1 MRWTRSKF
9 SPRRKSAHRL
19 LKHTCLLA
27 IEQLEARDVP
37 SVNVLSYHND
47 NASTGQNLGETILT
61 PANVNSS
68 TFGKLFT
75 TTVDGQVYAQPLIM
89 TGVNITTGG
98 SQGPHDVAFVETEHD
113 SIYAIDANVGTVL
126 WQDSFINPGAQVTT
140 IPSADCNCNDISP
153 EYGITGTPVI
163 DPTTNTIYLAA
174 RTKEVISAVNH
185 YIYRLHALSL
195 SDGSEKFGGPA
206 VIADTTLSGGQFG
219 YVSGPSVRGTGV
231 GGNKNTVPFN
241 SLREAQRP
249 GLTIANGSV
258 YLAFGSECDNGP
270 YHGWLLGYDLHTLQP
285 TAVFNTTPNGTEGG
299 IWMSGGA
306 VTTDSI
312 GNLFLQVGNG
322 SFNAS
327 TTPGSFPADGD
338 YGESILRIV
347 PDPGST
353 PSNPNVNGW
362 GLRVA
367 DFFTP
372 FNEAILNQ
380 NDRDVG
386 SGGLLLLPD
395 SMGSTATPHLM
406 VGGGKEGRLYL
417 LNRDNLGK
425 FDPNTDH
432 VVQEMLLPDGIFE
445 TPALFGNS
453 IYFAAAFHHGEPV
466 TAYSITNAVLS
477 ATPSSQSHD
486 LFFFPGSTTSIS
498 ANGSTSGITWN
509 IDRSSAQ
516 LRAYDATNLASELYT
531 SAQAPGGRDLLG
543 TAVKFAVPTV
553 ANGRVYVG
561 TASALVVY
569 GLLGSTTTPPQA
581 PTNLAAQTA
590 STTQINLSWVD
601 PVGNNENGFQIQ
613 QSTDGVQF
621 QQVGTANAGSTSFL
635 VTGLQP
641 SATYTYRVYAFNS
654 AGNSPFSNT
663 ASATT
668 FSQSSVLDFSNG
680 FAGST
685 SSLTYN
691 GSSRINGTNLELT
704 DGGTNEAGSTFS
716 TQAIDITH
724 FTTSF
729 TMQLS
734 PGTNPKAAG
743 ITFTIQSEGATALGS
758 SNGGLGYGLDPNSS
772 GGPAIAPSVAV
783 KFDVFNDAGQGTDS
797 TGVYINGAPPGQVG
811 SIDLSGTGVDLDS
824 GDPFSVSL
832 ISDGSTLQVL
842 ITDTTTNQYVI
853 QTYSINI
860 PATIGSNTAFVGFTG
875 STSTSTAVQNIT
887 TWTYAATPNLPPFAP
902 TNLAGVPT
910 SGTAVSLSWTNNS
923 STETGFNIDRATD
936 PGFTQNLVTLTAPA
950 SSGSTGSFADSNLIS
965 GTTYYYRIR
974 AVNGFGNSFNS
985 NVASVTPPTIPLT
998 PSNAHATLITSTEID
1013 FAWTDNS
1020 DNEDGFHIYR
1030 QTGSSGTFSLIA
1042 TLPPNTTT
1050 YQDMG
1055 LTPSTQY
1062 DYHIQA
1068 FNVAGFAD
1076 FAGLSVSTLSNGTVP
1091 ASLVASGSIG
1101 QISLSWTGVSG
1112 ATSYNVYRGSAAGS
1126 ETLLATGVTSASYV
1140 DSGLSSGTTYF
1151 YKVTA
1156 IVSGVESGA
1165 SNEASAT
1172 TAPAAPTSPSAMAGN
1187 EQVTLTWTAPTG
1199 AQSYRIYRSTSSG
1212 GEGTTPVATGITTTS
1227 FTDAGLSDSLTYF
1240 YQISA
1245 VASGAEGPK
1254 SSEVSAI
1261 PFADHIQI
1269 AAPPNISTGT
1279 AFTITVSARDAN
1291 NNQLL
1296 GYRGTVHFTSSDT
1309 GSGLVLPADYAFTSS
1324 DRGSHNFSVTL
1335 VTIGSQTI
1343 TARDIV
1349 VPSTTGTAAVT
1360 VNPKSLPTF
1369 VLTVS
1374 TGVVAGTPFN
1384 LFVQAVDG
1392 SGNALPNYTGTIHFA
1407 SSDPAPT
1414 LPADYTFQ
1422 PSDAGRHTFMH
1433 LVLTKSPSQT
1443 LTVTDVANSSITKT
1457 SSVKVNPGA
1466 VTHFNIIAP
1475 STVTAGTSFNIT
1487 VVAADAFGN
1496 RVNNYLSKIHFT
1508 SSDTA
1513 ATLPSDYAFTN
1524 ADQGQHS
1531 FSVTLRTPGAQTVNV
1546 ADKNNASL
1554 TGMANIQVNS
1564 ATVIAPASALF
1575 DSTRAWDRS
1584 AIDALFAWDR
1594 GRFGGAT

>member
-1 MRWTRSKF
+1 
-9 SPRRKSAHRL
+9 
-19 LKHTCLLA
+19 
-27 IEQLEARDVP
+27 LEARETP
-37 SVNVLSYHND
+37 SVNVLTYHND
-47 NASTGQNLGETILT
+47 NASTGQNLAETVLT

-98 SQGPHDVAFVETEHD
+98 SQGPHDVVFVETEHD

-140 IPSADCNCNDISP
+140 VPSADCNCTDISP

-163 DPTTNTIYLAA
+163 DPTTNAIYLAA
-174 RTKEVISAVNH
+174 RTKEVISSVNH

-195 SDGSEKFGGPA
+195 SDGSEEYGGPA
-206 VIADTTLSGGQFG
+206 VIADTTFSGGVFG

-231 GGNKNTVPFN
+231 GGDKNTVPFN
-241 SLREAQRP
+241 SLRELQRP

-270 YHGWLLGYDLHTLQP
+270 YHGWLLGYDQHTLQP

-299 IWMSGGA
+299 IWMSGGTVIA
-306 VTTDSI
+306 DSI

-322 SFNAS
+322 SFNAN

-338 YGESILRIV
+338 YGDSILRIV

-372 FNEAILNQ
+372 FNEAILQQ

-453 IYFAAAFHHGEPV
+453 IYFAAAFHHGEPG
-466 TAYSITNAVLS
+466 TAYSITNAVMS
-477 ATPSSQSHD
+477 ATPTSQSPD
-486 LFFFPGSTTSIS
+486 LFFFPGSTPSIS
-498 ANGSTSGITWN
+498 ANGSTNGIVWD

-516 LRAYDATNLASELYT
+516 LRAYNATNYASELYT
-531 SAQAPGGRDLLG
+531 SAQASGGRDLLG
-543 TAVKFAVPTV
+543 TAVKFTVPTV
-553 ANGRVYVG
+553 ANDRVYVG

-581 PTNLAAQTA
+581 PTNLAAQTV
-590 STTQINLSWVD
+590 STTQISLSWVD

-641 SATYTYRVYAFNS
+641 SVTYTYRVYAFNS
-654 AGNSPFSNT
+654 AGNSAFSNT

-691 GSSRINGTNLELT
+691 GSSHINGTNLELT
-704 DGGTNEAGSTFS
+704 DAGTTEAGSTFS
-716 TQAIDITH
+716 TQPIDITH

-729 TMQLS
+729 TMQLHG
-734 PGTNPKAAG
+734 GTNPKADG
-743 ITFTIQSEGATALGS
+743 ITFTIQGQGVTALGS
-758 SNGGLGYGLDPNSS
+758 PGGGLGYGGDPNS
-772 GGPAIAPSVAV
+772 GGGASIAPSVAV
-783 KFDVFNDAGQGTDS
+783 KFDIFNDAGEGTDS
-797 TGVYINGAPPGQVG
+797 TGVYVNGAAPGPVG

-832 ISDGSTLQVL
+832 ISDGSTLQVR

-860 PATIGSNTAFVGFTG
+860 PATIGSNTALVGFTG
-875 STSTSTAVQNIT
+875 STSTSTAVQEIM

-902 TNLAGVPT
+902 TNLIGVPA

-923 STETGFNIDRATD
+923 STETGFDIDRATD

-965 GTTYYYRIR
+965 GTTYYYRVR
-974 AVNGFGNSFNS
+974 AVNGSGNSFNS

-1076 FAGLSVSTLSNGTVP
+1076 FAGLSVSTLSTGSVP
-1091 ASLVASGSIG
+1091 TGLAAAGGIG
-1101 QISLSWTGVSG
+1101 QISLTWTGVSG
-1112 ATSYNVYRGSAAGS
+1112 ATSYNVYRGKATS
-1126 ETLLATGVTSASYV
+1126 ESRLATGVTSTSYL
-1140 DSGLSSGTTYF
+1140 DSGLASDKTYF

-1156 IVSGVESGA
+1156 VISGVESA
-1165 SNEASAT
+1165 PSNEASAT
-1172 TAPAAPTSPSAMAGN
+1172 TAPTAPTNPAATAGN
-1187 EQVTLTWTAPTG
+1187 EQVGLTWTAPAG
-1199 AQSYRIYRSTSSG
+1199 AQSYKIYRATSSG
-1212 GEGTTPVATGITTTS
+1212 GEGATPIATGITTPS
-1227 FTDAGLSDSLTYF
+1227 FTDTGLSDSLTYF

-1245 VASGAEGPK
+1245 VISGVEGPK

-1269 AAPPNISTGT
+1269 AAPPNIGAGT
-1279 AFTITVSARDAN
+1279 AFTITVSARDAS

-1309 GSGLVLPADYAFTSS
+1309 GSGLVLPADYTFTSS

-1343 TARDIV
+1343 TARDNV
-1349 VPSTTGTAAVT
+1349 VPSTTGTASIN
-1360 VNPKSLPTF
+1360 VNPTSLPTF
-1369 VLTVS
+1369 ALTVS
-1374 TGVVAGTPFN
+1374 TGVVAGLPFN
-1384 LFVQAVDG
+1384 LLVRATDG
-1392 SGNALPNYTGTIHFA
+1392 AGNSLPNYTGTIHFT
-1407 SSDPAPT
+1407 SSDPMPT

-1422 PSDAGRHTFMH
+1422 PSDAGRHTFLN
-1433 LVLTKSPSQT
+1433 LVLTKSPSET
-1443 LTVTDVANSSITKT
+1443 LTVTDVSNSSITKT
-1457 SSVKVNPGA
+1457 ISTKVNPGA
-1466 VTHFNIIAP
+1466 ATHFNIIAP
-1475 STVTAGTSFNIT
+1475 TTATAGTSFNIT

-1496 RVNNYLSKIHFT
+1496 RVNNYLSKIHFS

-1513 ATLPSDYAFTN
+1513 ATLPSDYAFTT

-1531 FSVTLRTPGAQTVNV
+1531 FSVTLGTPGAQTINV

-1554 TGMANIQVNS
+1554 TGTANVQVNS
-1564 ATVIAPASALF
+1564 PTIIAPSSLAIF
-1575 DSTRAWDRS
+1575 DSTSAWDPS
-1584 AIDALFAWDR
+1584 ILDALFAWDGNLRR
-1594 GRFGGAT
+1594 GQGSAVRIS